1 MNLFSGSF
9 VKQLSFCFL
18 PYVSRLF
25 DDVKLV
31 LQRRSEKPNSV
42 FNYDV

>member
-1 MNLFSGSF
+1 MNLLTGSF

-31 LQRRSEKPNSV
+31 LQRGAEKSNSV
-42 FNYDV
+42 FKYDA

>member
-1 MNLFSGSF
+1 
-9 VKQLSFCFL
+9 
-18 PYVSRLF
+18 LF